1 MLWILNPLLYLT
13 WFRYGSLK
21 HLSAFTYAWAGYVLG
36 LLGSV
41 APCVLYGSNMERLH
55 SNPGTFGNHCLHYSG
70 LYVIGNSCFGW
81 NCLAPW
87 LSYHS
92 RTEIRRRFNLEVS
105 YCFIICLLL
114 CHETYC
120 DLWWGL
126 RKNCS
131 WQEALS
137 GRGGQN
143 MVQVR

>member
-1 MLWILNPLLYLT
+1 VPWILNLLLYLT
-13 WFRYGSLK
+13 CFQYGSLK
-21 HLSAFTYAWAGYVLG
+21 HLSAFTYGWAGYVLG

-41 APCVLYGSNMERLH
+41 APCVLYGSNKERLD

-81 NCLAPW
+81 NGLAPW

-114 CHETYC
+114 CS
-120 DLWWGL
+120 DDMSWNLLWFVMGKL
-126 RKNCS
+126 YLPFTLFTELYYNK
-131 WQEALS
+131 
-137 GRGGQN
+137 
-143 MVQVR
+143 V